1 MDDVVVLPLCAL
13 RQSTLSNEGLLDMHA
28 SSRLCADGTFG
39 MDKDEVTSAW
49 PSLG

>member
-13 RQSTLSNEGLLDMHA
+13 GQSTLSNEGLLDMHA
-28 SSRLCADGTFG
+28 SLRLCTDGTCG
-39 MDKDEVTSAW
+39 MDKDDDTSAW